1 MESANGLVALV
12 PVRKGS
18 ERVVNKNIRPFAGKN
33 LLSIKLEQLKSVSSV
48 DTIVVSTDCENMAD
62 IASSMGV
69 GVHVRDP
76 YFCKAS
82 TSMNDVWAY
91 LGREFSQASNIMYSN
106 VTNPLF
112 SAGLYE
118 DCIKTF
124 YARDKVFDS
133 LTTVTKIN
141 EFVWDDLGPV
151 NHDLQNWPRSQ
162 DLPNWYVLNF
172 AVNITT
178 PQLMQKRK
186 NILGKNPLKFI
197 VDKISAID
205 IDDEYDFHISES
217 LYLLNKEKD
226 ND

>member
-1 MESANGLVALV
+1 VESLDGLVALV
-12 PVRKGS
+12 PVRKDS
-18 ERVVNKNIRPFAGKN
+18 ERVVNKNIRPFAKKN
-33 LLSIKLEQLKSVSSV
+33 LLSIKLEQLKGISSV
-48 DTIVVSTDCENMAD
+48 DAIVVSTDCKNMAD
-62 IASSMGV
+62 IARSMGV
-69 GVHVRDP
+69 GVHMRDP

-91 LGREFSQASNIMYSN
+91 LGREFSQASIIMYCN

-112 SAGLYE
+112 NTELYE
-118 DCIKTF
+118 NCIKTF
-124 YARDKVFDS
+124 YARDRVFDS

-141 EFVWDDLGPV
+141 EFIWNDLGPV

-178 PQLMQKRK
+178 PQLMQERR

-217 LYLLNKEKD
+217 LYLLSKEE
-226 ND
+226 NNA